1 MAYLHDIGRVCSDR
15 ATSGAMRGGNRV
27 SRSARSRARS
37 GRVWALVVFVAGF
50 LSAGCDKMLTERPDP
65 GTRFDQPIEGL
76 GNGEL
81 GRFQAGQTQ
90 FRRGFSIEEGLGPV
104 FNNRSCASC
113 HSSDGRGVL
122 ENSLVRFSRA
132 GDPAVAE
139 GGPQLQDKA
148 VPGADPET
156 LPAGV
161 EVSRRLPPP
170 VFGVGLME
178 AITDSS
184 ILAHSDPGDSNA
196 DGISGRPNYV
206 VAESYVPATEP
217 GAGPA
222 AKIGRFSRKAQV
234 PALLQQVVEAYHQD
248 MGITSSF
255 RSTDNVNPLSTK
267 PNPDHAPDPEVGGG
281 ELDDVMNYIRMLAP
295 PSPGEWTDRRR
306 QGEALFTSARCGS
319 CHVPVMRTGMH
330 EIEALSNRDVYIYSD
345 LLLHDMGDGLADNR
359 PDGQADGR
367 EWRTAPLW
375 GMRLVREFLGGDM
388 LLMHDG
394 RARSVEAAIGLHG
407 GEGAG
412 ARDAFAAMTADE
424 KAALVDFVES
434 R

>member
-1 MAYLHDIGRVCSDR
+1 MASFQDFGDVCPDR
-15 ATSGAMRGGNRV
+15 ATGGAVRV
-27 SRSARSRARS
+27 GDLPSHSARPR
-37 GRVWALVVFVAGF
+37 GRVVVGGAVVAATALLSF
-50 LSAGCDKMLTERPDP
+50 LGCDRLLTSRPDP

-90 FRRGFSIEEGLGPV
+90 FRRGFSIDEGLGPV

-113 HSSDGRGVL
+113 HSADGRGVL
-122 ENSLVRFSRA
+122 ENSLVRFSRGA
-132 GDPAVAE
+132 DLVPAE

-148 VPGADPET
+148 IPGADPEV

-161 EVSRRLPPP
+161 DVSRRLPPP
-170 VFGVGLME
+170 VFGVGLIE

-184 ILAHSDPGDSNA
+184 ILAHADPTDADG

-206 VAESYVPATEP
+206 VAEAFVPATEP
-217 GAGPA
+217 GAGPSP
-222 AKIGRFSRKAQV
+222 KIGRFSRKAQV

-255 RSTDNVNPLSTK
+255 RPQDNLNPLSTK

-281 ELDDVMNYIRMLAP
+281 ELDAVMNYVRMLAP
-295 PSPGEWTDRRR
+295 PAPGEWTDRRR
-306 QGEALFTSARCGS
+306 QGEALFAAAKCAT
-319 CHVPVMRTGMH
+319 CHVPVMRTGTH
-330 EIEALSNRDVYIYSD
+330 EIEALSNRDVTIYSD
-345 LLLHDMGDGLADNR
+345 LLIHDLGDGLADNR
-359 PDGQADGR
+359 PDGSADGK

-375 GMRLVREFLGGDM
+375 GMRLVREFLSGDM

-394 RARSVEAAIGLHG
+394 RARSVEEAIGLHG
-407 GEGAG
+407 GEADG
-412 ARDAFAAMTADE
+412 ARAAFQALTPDE
-424 KAALVDFVES
+424 RAALIDFVES